1 MLPELDE
8 EQARNRIA
16 RRIAMEFRT
25 GDVVNL
31 GIGIPT
37 LVSDFI
43 PEEVQIVYQTENGAV
58 GVGPKPEKEDLR
70 FIGAGGRALS
80 MLPGSSLIASDF
92 SFGLIRGGHI
102 DYTVLGALQV
112 DEKGN
117 LANWWIPGK
126 IMPGMGG
133 AMDLVTG
140 VKTVIVGTLHRS
152 KKGAPKL
159 MKECTLPFT
168 GVGVVDMV
176 VTEYCVMQFPEG
188 RMTLTELHPGVT
200 EEELRT
206 VTEADFAVS
215 SDLAE
220 MAG

>member
-1 MLPELDE
+1 MLLELDE

-43 PEEVQIVYQTENGAV
+43 PETVQIVYQTENGAV
-58 GVGPKPEKEDLR
+58 GVGPKPEKDDLR

-176 VTEYCVMQFPEG
+176 VTEYCVMRFPEG
-188 RMTLTELHPGVT
+188 KMRLTELHPGVT
-200 EEELRT
+200 VEELRT

-215 SDLAE
+215 SDLTE